1 MSMFLSRN
9 LLILYLGTFI
19 RFVYLRF
26 IKRKD
31 VLFKELLDL
40 VKEGKIKK
48 DDEMDIFTNE
58 MANRSSQLWLISW
71 PNHLLSFPSFPSI
84 RG

>member
-9 LLILYLGTFI
+9 LLVLYLGTFI

-31 VLFKELLDL
+31 VSFKE
-40 VKEGKIKK
+40 KERLTKIMSWTYSRMK
-48 DDEMDIFTNE
+48 
-58 MANRSSQLWLISW
+58 WLTEVMVVFF
-71 PNHLLSFPSFPSI
+71 L
-84 RG
+84 

>member
-31 VLFKELLDL
+31 VRFKELLDP
-40 VKEGKIKK
+40 VKESKIKK

-58 MANRSSQLWLISW
+58 MANRSYGCIFLMIIVAIMAYFLA
-71 PNHLLSFPSFPSI
+71 
-84 RG
+84 

>member
-1 MSMFLSRN
+1 MEYLFRN
-9 LLILYLGTFI
+9 LLELYLGTFI

-31 VLFKELLDL
+31 VRFEELLDP
-40 VKEGKIKK
+40 VKESKIKK

-58 MANRSSQLWLISW
+58 MANRSYGCIFLMIIVAIMAYFLA
-71 PNHLLSFPSFPSI
+71 
-84 RG
+84 

>member
-1 MSMFLSRN
+1 MRTN
-9 LLILYLGTFI
+9 RYLCENQFVVNTKYSLI

-58 MANRSSQLWLISW
+58 MANRSYGCIFLIIIVAIIVYF
-71 PNHLLSFPSFPSI
+71 L
-84 RG
+84 R

>member
-1 MSMFLSRN
+1 MSDLLFRN
-9 LLILYLGTFI
+9 LLVLYLGTFI

-40 VKEGKIKK
+40 VKEGR
-48 DDEMDIFTNE
+48 TY
-58 MANRSSQLWLISW
+58 SQMKWLTEVMVVFF
-71 PNHLLSFPSFPSI
+71 L
-84 RG
+84 

>member
-1 MSMFLSRN
+1 MSDLLFRN
-9 LLILYLGTFI
+9 LLVLYLGTFI

-40 VKEGKIKK
+40 VKESKIKK

-58 MANRSSQLWLISW
+58 MANRSYGCIFLMIIVAIMAYFLA
-71 PNHLLSFPSFPSI
+71 
-84 RG
+84 

>member
-1 MSMFLSRN
+1 MSDLLFRN
-9 LLILYLGTFI
+9 LLVLYLGTFI

-31 VLFKELLDL
+31 VRFKELLGP
-40 VKEGKIKK
+40 VKESKIKK

-58 MANRSSQLWLISW
+58 MANRSYGCIFLMIIVAIMAYFLA
-71 PNHLLSFPSFPSI
+71 
-84 RG
+84 

>member
-1 MSMFLSRN
+1 MSDLLFRN
-9 LLILYLGTFI
+9 LLVLYLGTFI

-31 VLFKELLDL
+31 VRFKELLDP
-40 VKEGKIKK
+40 VKESKIKK

-58 MANRSSQLWLISW
+58 MANQSYGCIFLMIIVAIMAYFLA
-71 PNHLLSFPSFPSI
+71 
-84 RG
+84 

>member
-1 MSMFLSRN
+1 MFSENKSLSLRESIVVN
-9 LLILYLGTFI
+9 TKYSLNVYVFI
-19 RFVYLRF
+19 PE
-26 IKRKD
+26 D

-58 MANRSSQLWLISW
+58 MANRSYGCIFLMIIVAIMAYFLA
-71 PNHLLSFPSFPSI
+71 
-84 RG
+84 

>member
-1 MSMFLSRN
+1 MSDLLFRN
-9 LLILYLGTFI
+9 LLVLYLGTFI

-31 VLFKELLDL
+31 VRFKELLDL

-58 MANRSSQLWLISW
+58 MANRSYGCIFLMIIVAIMAYFLA
-71 PNHLLSFPSFPSI
+71 
-84 RG
+84 

>member
-1 MSMFLSRN
+1 MSDLLFRN
-9 LLILYLGTFI
+9 LLVLYLGTFI

-31 VLFKELLDL
+31 VRFKELLDL
-40 VKEGKIKK
+40 VKESKIKK

-58 MANRSSQLWLISW
+58 MANRSYGCIFLMIIVAIMAYFLA
-71 PNHLLSFPSFPSI
+71 
-84 RG
+84 